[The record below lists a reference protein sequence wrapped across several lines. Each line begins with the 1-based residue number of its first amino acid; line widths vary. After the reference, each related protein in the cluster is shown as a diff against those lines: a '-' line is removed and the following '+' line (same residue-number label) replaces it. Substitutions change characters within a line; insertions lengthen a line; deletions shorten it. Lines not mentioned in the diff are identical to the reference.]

1 LWQGSGVFEKGERI
15 MTTGVSKRERMIWI
29 SLVAIITVISVL
41 VFVRYQTNLTIANQR
56 VTDLED
62 EKTTWTQREINLTS
76 QVSGLKT
83 KFEEY
88 NELIKNSPTNNP
100 DIINGLKRRGFNGE
114 VQEIIADLVKHNE
127 LIPYDGALGGKMGFY
142 SKEKIFVIS
151 DKWVYAYFDDGHIN
165 GYMLLS
171 YNINNRNISW
181 KVIDS
186 YLFGQ

>member
-1 LWQGSGVFEKGERI
+1 LWQGSRVPEKGERI
-15 MTTGVSKRERMIWI
+15 MATSVSKRERIIWI
-29 SLVAIITVISVL
+29 SLVAIFAVISVL
-41 VFVRYQTNLTIANQR
+41 VFAKYKTTLTLVNQI

-62 EKTTWTQREINLTS
+62 EKTTRTQREINLTS
-76 QVSGLKT
+76 QVSDLKA
-83 KFEEY
+83 KVEEY

-100 DIINGLKRRGFNGE
+100 DIINGLKHRGFNGE

-142 SKEKIFVIS
+142 SKEKVFVLS

-171 YNINNRNISW
+171 YSINNGNISW